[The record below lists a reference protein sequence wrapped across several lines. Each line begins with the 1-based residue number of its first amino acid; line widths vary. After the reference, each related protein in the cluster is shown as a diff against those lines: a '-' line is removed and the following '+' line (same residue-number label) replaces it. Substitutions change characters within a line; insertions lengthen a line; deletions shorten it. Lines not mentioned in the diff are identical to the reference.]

1 MIYFG
6 NFLPVVASIRQNDR
20 IKRLRG
26 RIRRP
31 QVREQRQLKRGTQE
45 NHGFESTISKKKG
58 KAKKKGKCPL
68 KDYP

>member
-31 QVREQRQLKRGTQE
+31 QVREQSQLKRGTQE
-45 NHGFESTISKKKG
+45 NLGSNPPSVRKKG
-58 KAKKKGKCPL
+58 RQRKRGNVH
-68 KDYP
+68 